1 MTEEKT
7 YITLKFD
14 LMFKRIFG
22 DPNDLGP
29 IRRFLKE
36 VLDISP
42 KKITILNPERIDK
55 PYKEKKTNVDL
66 IVELE
71 DNTKVNIEIN
81 TTVGQD
87 IINRNLYYMCK
98 NISKDGK
105 DIYDYKYNKHIQINL
120 DYTGEH
126 KEPIMRYTLYDK
138 EAKSELTDMMQI
150 IRIDIPYFYKMCYH
164 RDVKDLD
171 MKTKFLGL
179 FGVKDRDEAMK
190 LCDGDNDMENI
201 YNKLEEYNDDD
212 DVMGAYDWK
221 ERIKQETRISVEE
234 DYKDKLE
241 SARNDGAHNKAIE
254 TAKKMLKKGI
264 DIDIISEFTELD
276 KKVIE
281 ELSKDL

>member
-87 IINRNLYYMCK
+87 IINRNLYYMCE

-105 DIYDYKYNKHIQINL
+105 RIQINL

-234 DYKDKLE
+234 DYKEKLE
-241 SARNDGAHNKAIE
+241 SAKNVGEYNKAIE
-254 TAKKMLKKGI
+254 TAKKMLKKGM
-264 DIDIISEFTELD
+264 DVDTISELTDLGKE
-276 KKVIE
+276 KIE
-281 ELSKDL
+281 ELKNKNIKN